1 MFKWVMKA
9 AYHWQN
15 RDICKEESRPW
26 QALGE
31 RVQQVAH
38 TTLAETKINLVL
50 EDYHGANKF
59 SDHTS
64 HLHRRTSEHFN
75 SRADCTPDPAIY
87 TDLDHRRHRFTALSM
102 DAHASTQLRVKRHK
116 AGG

>member
-1 MFKWVMKA
+1 M
-9 AYHWQN
+9 
-15 RDICKEESRPW
+15 CKEESRPW

-31 RVQQVAH
+31 RSQQVAGGRWQVAH